1 MLTNKDSQP
10 TLKGW
15 ESWLLNEEMHMKI
28 DGEKETIKDAL
39 IVHGKM
45 HKNGTLIYNNH
56 SLKERASNGRSLNA
70 KKP

>member
-1 MLTNKDSQP
+1 
-10 TLKGW
+10 
-15 ESWLLNEEMHMKI
+15 MKI